1 MGREIDL
8 AGLLQQVADGDRRAF
23 AELYRATS
31 PRLFAIAIRMLR
43 SADLAEDVLQEAYV
57 LIWRKAYRYQPE
69 RGAATAW
76 LSAIV
81 RNCAID
87 LLRARAKAPVV
98 AEDVE
103 AEAEPD
109 PIEVVDADRLW
120 MSIRTNDRLR
130 LCLAKL
136 PEEQRRCILLAY
148 YYGKSHE
155 EIAVAV
161 CSPLG
166 TVKSWVRRG
175 LLKLKDCMDE

>member
-1 MGREIDL
+1 MGQEVDL

-23 AELYRATS
+23 GELYRVTS

-43 SADLAEDVLQEAYV
+43 SSDLAEDVLQEAYL
-57 LIWRKAYRYQPE
+57 LIWRKADRYRPE

-76 LSAIV
+76 LAAIV

-87 LLRARAKAPVV
+87 LLRARAKAPLVD
-98 AEDVE
+98 AD

-120 MSIRTNDRLR
+120 LAIRSNDRLR
-130 LCLAKL
+130 LCLATL

-161 CSPLG
+161 GSPLG

-175 LLKLKDCMDE
+175 LLKLKDCLDG